1 MSIFVSGLDLGLA
14 HDFTALVILEASGAR
29 RMVTADQRDR
39 ETGMPITTNRPIEM
53 MPLVQA
59 EVRWVERLN
68 GKVRYSYTEMRGIVK
83 DRMVRLKKE
92 ETGKQSYLAIDKTGV
107 GVGVAEIFADLW
119 PIGVTITG
127 SGQAIRHGEQDYNV
141 PKKDLVS
148 CVQIL
153 LQNQV
158 LKIADKIEHAEIL
171 RKELLAFRTK
181 ITAAGGQTF
190 EAWREKDHDDMV
202 LALAIAIWTAQQIIS
217 ANAAAAL
224 AQYRN
229 RREPPGISPY

>member
-14 HDFTALVILEASGAR
+14 HDYTALVILEASGAR
-29 RMVTADQRDR
+29 RMVTADMRDR
-39 ETGMPITTNRPIEM
+39 ETGLPVTVNRPVEM

-68 GKVRYSYTEMRGIVK
+68 GKVRYSYTEMRSMVK

-92 ETGKQSYLAIDKTGV
+92 EPAKSSYLAIDKTGV

-127 SGQAIRHGEQDYNV
+127 SGQALRHGDQDYNV

-171 RKELLAFRTK
+171 RRELLAFRTK
-181 ITAAGGQTF
+181 ISAAGGQTF

-202 LALAIAIWTAQQIIS
+202 LALAIAIWTSQQIIS
-217 ANAAAAL
+217 AQAMQIL
-224 AQYRN
+224 GGQ
-229 RREPPGISPY
+229 RRWQDPPIISPY